1 MVTTTHKELEDV
13 VDGIDTQVKSQMN
26 DKCRVKMIRK
36 ELYNVKNPLCR
47 EGEKN
52 QERRKLIKNY
62 MKKRSLDIK
71 GKPLGLRRFLCLVR
85 CFHSNY
91 L

>member
-1 MVTTTHKELEDV
+1 
-13 VDGIDTQVKSQMN
+13 MN

-47 EGEKN
+47 EGGGGREKN
-52 QERRKLIKNY
+52 QEKKLIKNY

-85 CFHSNY
+85 CFDSNY